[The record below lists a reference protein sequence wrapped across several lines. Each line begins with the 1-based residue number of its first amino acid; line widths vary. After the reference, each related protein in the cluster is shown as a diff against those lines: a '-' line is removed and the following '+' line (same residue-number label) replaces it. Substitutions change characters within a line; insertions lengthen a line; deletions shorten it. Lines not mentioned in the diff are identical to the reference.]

1 MSTTAQAA
9 GSPVEVTLADQTYR
23 MSPLRDVDYGEF
35 DRWMQVKLIQTAR
48 QSLTPDMSDQERQD
62 TMDAAMRQASL
73 LTIASPHGARVASS
87 LDGVAMLLW
96 LGVRQNH
103 PEVTREKIRSQLAD
117 PRTVSAAMDSFDL
130 ANEVPDAPETS
141 SKSAKKKPMKKRRK
155 SGSR

>member
-35 DRWMQVKLIQTAR
+35 DRWMQVRLIQTAR
-48 QSLTPDMSDQERQD
+48 QSLTPDMSEQERQD

-73 LTIASPHGARVASS
+73 LTIASTHGARVASS

-130 ANEVPDAPETS
+130 ANEVPDAEPGTQ
-141 SKSAKKKPMKKRRK
+141 ATKKKPMKKRRK